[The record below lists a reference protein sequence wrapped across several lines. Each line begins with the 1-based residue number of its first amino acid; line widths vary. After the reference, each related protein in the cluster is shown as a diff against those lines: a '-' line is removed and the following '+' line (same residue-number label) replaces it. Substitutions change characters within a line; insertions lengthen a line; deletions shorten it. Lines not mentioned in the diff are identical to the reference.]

1 MANSKELRIY
11 TGKDVDMLTAAS
23 TIIEN
28 AIAEKDFLISKRATW
43 ADPFLGDIKTRI
55 NNAFFNYFGMD
66 NAREMRE
73 ATRVVLNLQA
83 EILPKLA
90 EFKVQIDSDF
100 KNPRRTEILNQLG
113 FTAHL
118 KNVQKKDQEALIELL
133 FKFSLNLTPPLNAE
147 ITANGTAQSLILDI
161 KNSAQVLKDSNIN
174 QEAFKTNRPNISAA
188 AVKELNEIYEQV
200 IAIAKIA
207 RKFLSANKTKAD
219 QFSYAKIIKAL
230 NAPPRTN
237 QPTPPPTS

>member
-23 TIIEN
+23 TIVEN

-43 ADPFLGDIKTRI
+43 ADPFFGDIKTRI
-55 NNAFFNYFGMD
+55 NNAFSNYLGID

-73 ATRVVLNLQA
+73 ATRIVLNLQA

-147 ITANGTAQSLILDI
+147 ITAKGIDQNLILAI
-161 KNSAQVLKDSNIN
+161 KQSAQTLKDSNIN

-188 AVKELNEIYEQV
+188 AVKEFNEIYEQV

-207 RKFLSANKTKAD
+207 RKFFAENKTKAD

-230 NAPPRTN
+230 NVSSK
-237 QPTPPPTS
+237 PTQPPTS

>member
-55 NNAFFNYFGMD
+55 NDAFSNYLGID
-66 NAREMRE
+66 NARDMRE
-73 ATRVVLNLQA
+73 ATRVVLNLQS

-90 EFKVQIDSDF
+90 EFKVQIDIDF

-113 FTAHL
+113 FNAHL
-118 KNVQKKDQEALIELL
+118 KKAQKKDQEALIELL

-161 KNSAQVLKDSNIN
+161 KNSACVS
-174 QEAFKTNRPNISAA
+174 
-188 AVKELNEIYEQV
+188 
-200 IAIAKIA
+200 
-207 RKFLSANKTKAD
+207 
-219 QFSYAKIIKAL
+219 
-230 NAPPRTN
+230 
-237 QPTPPPTS
+237 